1 VRQGGVWGDGVP
13 RSVPNVAKV
22 AWVPSRAPL
31 PVRLLKVYVGIGPL
45 FRCYRSVS
53 NAGCHLRL
61 RHLHCICV
69 YVFGICVV
77 ATILFVTVDDLEPNR
92 RYASVLKFL
101 IVFASVAAIAGR
113 LLRSSAD
120 GLSALMP

>member
-1 VRQGGVWGDGVP
+1 MLAVI
-13 RSVPNVAKV
+13 
-22 AWVPSRAPL
+22 
-31 PVRLLKVYVGIGPL
+31 YVFG
-45 FRCYRSVS
+45 
-53 NAGCHLRL
+53 
-61 RHLHCICV
+61 ICV

-77 ATILFVTVDDLEPNR
+77 ATILFVAVDDLELNR

-101 IVFASVAAIAGR
+101 IVFASAAAIAGR

>member
-1 VRQGGVWGDGVP
+1 MLSQRVECWL
-13 RSVPNVAKV
+13 SF
-22 AWVPSRAPL
+22 
-31 PVRLLKVYVGIGPL
+31 YVFG
-45 FRCYRSVS
+45 
-53 NAGCHLRL
+53 
-61 RHLHCICV
+61 ICV

-77 ATILFVTVDDLEPNR
+77 ATILFEAVDDLEPNR